1 MRLIPLILLTT
12 AVMASGY
19 YYMSRK
25 PKNVRNNNPLN
36 MKESADWKGERK
48 LNLDKKFE
56 EFTSAEYGFRAGYI
70 DLLQKLERGVNTVES
85 IISVWA
91 PSPKNSSDDHNETA
105 AYIEYVADKMNISEF
120 QDITPNDLP
129 EMMLAMADFEGA
141 KGHFTIDQANGGMLL
156 AKQELFVLN
165 RLERMGV
172 VV

>member
-19 YYMSRK
+19 FYMKK

-36 MKESADWKGERK
+36 IKKSADWKGERK
-48 LNLDKKFE
+48 LSIDNTFE

-105 AYIEYVADKMNISEF
+105 AYIEYVADNMNISEF
-120 QDITPNDLP
+120 QEISPKDLP
-129 EMMLAMADFEGA
+129 EMMLAMSNFEGA
-141 KGHFTIDQANGGMLL
+141 KGHFTLEQAKQGEAL
-156 AKQELFVLN
+156 AKKESFVID
-165 RLERMGV
+165 RLGRMGAYV
-172 VV
+172 